1 MNRRDLIGII
11 FLSVVTVFLLFSA
24 FMMRPFGP
32 SDDPTDDDY
41 FEADMDQDIIDS
53 TQEEA
58 GANNGVTAVVFDYR
72 GFDTLG
78 EATVLFTA
86 VAGVIM
92 VFRRLK
98 K

>member
-1 MNRRDLIGII
+1 MEKRSIAAILS
-11 FLSVVTVFLLFSA
+11 FSVVAVFFMFTVLLIH
-24 FMMRPFGP
+24 PFGSP
-32 SDDPTDDDY
+32 VSTEMDDD
-41 FEADMDQDIIDS
+41 IISNAQTD
-53 TQEEA
+53 T
-58 GANNGVTAVVFDYR
+58 GANNAVTSVVFDYR

-92 VFRRLK
+92 LFRRIK

>member
-1 MNRRDLIGII
+1 MLTKRDYAAVA
-11 FLSVVTVFLLFSA
+11 FLTIATVFLMFS
-24 FMMRPFGP
+24 MLLIHPFGSP
-32 SDDPTDDDY
+32 NAS
-41 FEADMDQDIIDS
+41 AMDQYIIDN
-53 TQEEA
+53 TVEET
-58 GANNGVTAVVFDYR
+58 GANNGVTSVVFDYR

-92 VFRRLK
+92 IFRRLK

>member
-1 MNRRDLIGII
+1 MSKRDILGII
-11 FLSVVTVFLLFSA
+11 FFTIVAVFLLFSA
-24 FMMRPFGP
+24 INMHGFG
-32 SDDPTDDDY
+32 DPKNP
-41 FEADMDQDIIDS
+41 EMDQYIIDN
-53 TQEEA
+53 TQKET
-58 GANNGVTAVVFDYR
+58 GANNGVTGVVFDYR

>member
-1 MNRRDLIGII
+1 MSRRNFAAVI
-11 FLSVVTVFLLFSA
+11 FFAVVAVFLVFSA
-24 FMMRPFGP
+24 LMTHPFGEFNDENNP
-32 SDDPTDDDY
+32 
-41 FEADMDQDIIDS
+41 EMDQYIIDN
-53 TQEEA
+53 TQNET
-58 GANNGVTAVVFDYR
+58 GADNGVTAVVFDYR

-86 VAGVIM
+86 VAGVIL

>member
-1 MNRRDLIGII
+1 MEKRNFFAVL
-11 FLSVVTVFLLFSA
+11 FFAVVAVFLVYMAL
-24 FMMRPFGP
+24 MMHSFGNP
-32 SDDPTDDDY
+32 GDA
-41 FEADMDQDIIDS
+41 EMDQYIIDN
-53 TQEEA
+53 TQAET

-86 VAGVIM
+86 VAGV
-92 VFRRLK
+92 VLAFRRLK

>member
-1 MNRRDLIGII
+1 MNTRTIAAVI
-11 FLSVVTVFLLFSA
+11 FFTIVSVFMIFSA
-24 FMMRPFGP
+24 LMIHPFGQP
-32 SDDPTDDDY
+32 D
-41 FEADMDQDIIDS
+41 AQAMDQYIIDN
-53 TQEEA
+53 TVNET

-86 VAGVIM
+86 VAGVVIL
-92 VFRRLK
+92 FRRLK